1 MMVEMRP
8 LRGWRFAASAT
19 EDLGLRLAPP
29 YDVISPQRRRVL
41 ASRHPHNIVHLDL
54 PDAAAGDDCYARAA
68 AWFRRWQ
75 VEEVLA
81 REAKPALYVLEQS
94 FQLAAGRRL
103 TRTGLIGRLLVVPWG
118 EGVLPH
124 ERTFPHAK
132 ADRLA
137 LLAATRAEF
146 NPVFFLYSDPLG
158 EVLAPLAEA
167 RRQPPAAISHGDDSV
182 DRLWV
187 VTDPQAIAAAL
198 SRLTPRTLY
207 VADGH
212 HRYETALAYRRQAAP
227 TDEAARYVLA
237 CVVAM
242 EDPGLVILATHR
254 CLHDVAG
261 FDAARLLRELERHFE
276 LVAQASDSELIAS
289 MAADPGGARV
299 LGLALPGQAGGYLLR
314 LRANAVT
321 LGALLAQDH
330 PTVADLDVAALQTL
344 VLGPL
349 FGIGRES
356 HEQRRFIDFEPDAQ
370 AALAGLRAGRYQA
383 VFLLT
388 ATRLSQLRALADAGQ
403 VAPPKATY
411 FYPKL
416 PSGMVIYDLD
426 NP

>member
-1 MMVEMRP
+1 MVEMRP

-29 YDVISPQRRRVL
+29 YDVISPQRRQVL

-54 PDAAAGDDCYARAA
+54 PNEAAGDDRYARAA
-68 AWFRRWQ
+68 ARFRRWQ
-75 VEEVLA
+75 VEEVLV

-158 EVLAPLAEA
+158 EVLAPLAEV

-182 DRLWV
+182 DRLWT
-187 VTDPQAIAAAL
+187 VTDPQVIAAAL
-198 SRLTPRTLY
+198 SRLAPRTLY

-227 TDEAARYVLA
+227 TDEAAQYVLA
-237 CVVAM
+237 CAVAM

-254 CLHDVAG
+254 CLHDVVG

-289 MAADPGGARV
+289 MAAGPGDARV

-356 HEQRRFIDFEPDAQ
+356 HEQRPFIDFEPDAQ

>member
-1 MMVEMRP
+1 MVELRP
-8 LRGWRFAASAT
+8 LRGWRFAVSAT
-19 EDLGLRLAPP
+19 EDLGSRLAPP
-29 YDVISPQRRRVL
+29 YDVISPQRRQTL
-41 ASRHPHNIVHLDL
+41 ASRHPHNIVHIDL
-54 PDAAAGDDCYARAA
+54 PNEPADDERYARAA
-68 AWFRRWQ
+68 ARFRQWQ
-75 VEEVLA
+75 AAAVLV
-81 REAKPALYVLEQS
+81 REAEPALYVLEQS
-94 FQLAAGRRL
+94 FRLADGRRF
-103 TRTGLIGRLLVVPWG
+103 TRTGLIGRLLIAPWG

-146 NPVFFLYSDPLG
+146 NPVFLLYSDPLG

-167 RRQPPAAISHGDDSV
+167 RRQPPLAIAHSDDSI
-182 DRLWV
+182 DRLWA
-187 VTDPQAIAAAL
+187 VTEPQAIARVAE
-198 SRLTPRTLY
+198 RLAPRTLY

-212 HRYETALAYRRQAAP
+212 HRYETALNYWRQADPA
-227 TDEAARYVLA
+227 DEAARYVLA

-254 CLHDVAG
+254 CLHDVAN
-261 FDAARLLRELERHFE
+261 FDTARLLRELDRHFE
-276 LVAQASDSELIAS
+276 LTPQSSDPELVASIA
-289 MAADPGGARV
+289 AAPRGARV
-299 LGLALPGQAGGYLLR
+299 LGLALAGQAGGYLLR
-314 LRANAVT
+314 LRASAVT
-321 LGALLAQDH
+321 LGALLAQEH
-330 PTVADLDVAALQTL
+330 PTVADLDVAALQAL

-356 HEQRRFIDFEPDAQ
+356 HEQRPFIDFEPDAE

-388 ATRLSQLRALADAGQ
+388 ATRLSQLRALADARQ